1 MTGDKKIGFWEAF
14 SIGVGGMVGGGIFAV
29 LGLTI
34 ALAKGAAPISFA
46 IAGFIALIT
55 AYSYVKLSIRY
66 PSEGGTI
73 EFITQAFGNNMF
85 SSIVNTLMLFSYV
98 IMLALYSY
106 AFGSYGS
113 ALFTDGEN
121 PALQKIFISGVIALF
136 ILINLAGAFLTGKAE
151 DLLVL
156 IKVLILMGFII
167 LGFFTAK
174 YQRLSP
180 KYYESTI
187 KIVTGGLIIFLAY
200 EGFELIA
207 NTAKDIKKPRRTL
220 PKAFYGSVIFV
231 IILYI
236 LVAVVT
242 IANVSFAQAQKAQE
256 YVLAIAAEPFLGHAG
271 FVIIAIAALI
281 STASAINATIYG
293 GGRVSYLIAKYGE
306 LPQIF
311 GKQIKAG
318 YEGMIIIGLLA
329 TIFATTFNLKNI
341 SIAGSVGFL
350 IIFGLVN
357 YANFKLYKQTE
368 SNRWIS
374 LLGAITC
381 ALATIVLI
389 GYNYSK
395 DPSSL
400 ISVAVVLISIV
411 LFEYVYNLYKE
422 KKLQPVI
429 DPVLKLREDLLKD
442 FLSLAPTVKEKVSV
456 HAPNAQVYAAIS
468 QHPEIDN
475 RPKIY
480 IVDKTLTDKE
490 KEKIKKDLGQDFEV
504 IFTKNKQDIEHVAQK
519 VE

>member
-1 MTGDKKIGFWEAF
+1 MSTNKTIGFWEAF

-34 ALAKGAAPISFA
+34 SLAKGAAPVSFA
-46 IAGFIALIT
+46 IAGLIALLT

-85 SSIVNTLMLFSYV
+85 SSIANTLLLFSYV

-113 ALFTDGEN
+113 ALFAGGEN
-121 PALQKIFISGVIALF
+121 PVLQKALIAGVLVVF
-136 ILINLAGAFLTGKAE
+136 VLINLAGAFLTGKAE
-151 DLLVL
+151 DILVL
-156 IKVLILMGFII
+156 IKVLILLGFIV
-167 LGFFTAK
+167 LGFFTAQ
-174 YQRLSP
+174 YERLSP
-180 KYYESTI
+180 KYYEKTI
-187 KIVTGGLIIFLAY
+187 KIITGGLIIFLAY

-207 NTAKDIKKPRRTL
+207 NTAKDVRKPRKTL

-231 IILYI
+231 IVLYI

-242 IANVSFAQAQKAQE
+242 IANVPFDKAMKAKE
-256 YVLAIAAEPFLGHAG
+256 YVLAIAAEPFLGQAG
-271 FVIIAIAALI
+271 FVIISIAALI

-306 LPQIF
+306 LPQVF
-311 GKQIKAG
+311 GKQIKSG

-329 TIFATTFNLKNI
+329 ILFATTFNLQNI

-357 YANFKLYKQTE
+357 LANFKLYKQTE

-374 LLGAITC
+374 LTGAITC
-381 ALATIVLI
+381 AVATVVLI
-389 GYNYSK
+389 GYNYAK

-400 ISVAVVLISIV
+400 VSVGIVIISIII
-411 LFEYVYNLYKE
+411 FEYVYNLYKE
-422 KKLQPVI
+422 QKLQPVI
-429 DPVLKLREDLLKD
+429 DPILKIREDLLKD
-442 FLSLAPTVKEKVSV
+442 FLSITPTLKAKVTA
-456 HAPNAQVYAAIS
+456 HAPNAQVYAAVS
-468 QHPEIDN
+468 HHPEQDN

-480 IVDKTLTDKE
+480 VVDKSLTQE
-490 KEKIKKDLGQDFEV
+490 QKDEIREDIGKDFEV

-519 VE
+519 I